1 LFDFFEVFPVS
12 RSAPRVFA
20 RFTAPVFALFL
31 MLTAV
36 GAQAAPLDAISNA
49 DAGSGVRE
57 ALAKGADFAVAS
69 LGQSN
74 GFLNNSQVKIPLPAY
89 LQKAESGLRMFGMG
103 KQADQLIETMN
114 HAAEN
119 AVAEAKPILSDAI
132 RRMTLQDAKAILTG
146 GEDSVTQYFKRS
158 TTEQITT
165 KFTPIVKAATKK
177 LQLAEQYNKFAGK
190 AASAGLIDQKDA
202 DIDSYV
208 TQKAM
213 DGLFLMIAEEE
224 KRLRSNPVAAGSALL
239 KKIFGAL

>member
-1 LFDFFEVFPVS
+1 MHSFLV
-12 RSAPRVFA
+12 RCL
-20 RFTAPVFALFL
+20 TPVFALFIG
-31 MLTAV
+31 LTAMT
-36 GAQAAPLDAISNA
+36 AQAAALDGISNA
-49 DAGSGVRE
+49 DAGAGVRE
-57 ALAKGADFAVAS
+57 ALAKGAEFAVSS

-74 GFLNNSQVKIPLPAY
+74 GFLGNSKVKIPLPGY

-103 KQADQLIETMN
+103 KQADQLVETMN

-119 AVAEAKPILSDAI
+119 AVAEAMPILSDAI

-146 GEDSVTQYFKRS
+146 GDDSVTQYFRQSSSEKL
-158 TTEQITT
+158 TT
-165 KFTPIVKAATKK
+165 KFLPIVKTATSK
-177 LQLAEQYNKFAGK
+177 LQLADQYNKFAGK
-190 AASAGLIDQKDA
+190 AASVGLIDKKDA

-224 KRLRSNPVAAGSALL
+224 RKLRSNPVAAGSALL

>member
-1 LFDFFEVFPVS
+1 MNSFL
-12 RSAPRVFA
+12 A
-20 RFTAPVFALFL
+20 RCFSPVFALFIG
-31 MLTAV
+31 LTAIT
-36 GAQAAPLDAISNA
+36 AQAAPLDGISNA
-49 DAGSGVRE
+49 DAGAGVRE
-57 ALAKGADFAVAS
+57 ALAKGAEFAVSS

-74 GFLNNSQVKIPLPAY
+74 GFLGNSKVKIPLPGY

-103 KQADQLIETMN
+103 KQADQLVETMN

-119 AVAEAKPILSDAI
+119 AVAEAMPILSDAI

-146 GEDSVTQYFKRS
+146 GDDSVTQYFQQSS
-158 TTEQITT
+158 TEKLTA
-165 KFTPIVKAATKK
+165 KFLPIVKTATSK

-190 AASAGLIDQKDA
+190 AASVGLIDKKDA

>member
-1 LFDFFEVFPVS
+1 MQSFLD
-12 RSAPRVFA
+12 RCI
-20 RFTAPVFALFL
+20 APVFALFIG
-31 MLTAV
+31 LTAITV
-36 GAQAAPLDAISNA
+36 QAAALDGISNA
-49 DAGSGVRE
+49 DAGAGVRE
-57 ALAKGADFAVAS
+57 ALAKGAEFAVSS

-74 GFLNNSQVKIPLPAY
+74 GFLGNSKVKIPLPGY

-103 KQADQLIETMN
+103 KQADQLVETMN

-119 AVAEAKPILSDAI
+119 AVAEAMPILSDAI

-146 GEDSVTQYFKRS
+146 GDDSVTQYFQQSSSEKLTAR
-158 TTEQITT
+158 
-165 KFTPIVKAATKK
+165 FLPIVKTATSK

-190 AASAGLIDQKDA
+190 AASVGLIDKKDA